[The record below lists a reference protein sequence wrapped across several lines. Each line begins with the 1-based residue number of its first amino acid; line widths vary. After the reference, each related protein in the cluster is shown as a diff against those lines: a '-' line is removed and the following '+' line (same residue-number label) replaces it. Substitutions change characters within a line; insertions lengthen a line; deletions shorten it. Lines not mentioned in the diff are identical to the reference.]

1 MMNSLYVA
9 NENGDW
15 WILSP
20 DDVIYVMSANKILPE
35 GISDADDK
43 FEQVIM
49 EHGTVVQNLYEDL
62 ASILDS

>member
-1 MMNSLYVA
+1 MNSLYVA

-20 DDVIYVMSANKILPE
+20 GDVIYVMTSNKILPD
-35 GISDADDK
+35 GASDMDDK

-49 EHGTVVQNLYEDL
+49 EHGTIIEDLYEDL
-62 ASILDS
+62 ASVLDS

>member
-1 MMNSLYVA
+1 
-9 NENGDW
+9 
-15 WILSP
+15 
-20 DDVIYVMSANKILPE
+20 MSANKILPE

>member
-1 MMNSLYVA
+1 MKSLYVA

-20 DDVIYVMSANKILPE
+20 DDVIYVMDSSKILPE
-35 GISDADDK
+35 GVTDLDDK

-49 EHGTVVQNLYEDL
+49 EHGTVIENLFEDL
-62 ASILDS
+62 ASVLDS

>member
-1 MMNSLYVA
+1 MRSLYVA

-20 DDVIYVMSANKILPE
+20 DDVIYVMDSSKILPE
-35 GISDADDK
+35 GVTDLDDK

-49 EHGTVVQNLYEDL
+49 EHGHVIEDLYEDL
-62 ASILDS
+62 SSLIDS